1 MGKYI
6 PYLKQ
11 TSPAN
16 KTLTFQKRWPAKLT
30 TAAKAAGHPQM
41 FHYPTKC
48 PIDGDALEQ
57 AQAQKQG
64 LQAFDKQVA
73 LLKLVVN
80 TKAAGF
86 WMQGTRTGRRLP
98 NKRRAK
104 AIVENNNTLLEVYD
118 YWKAAHP
125 NQTKKAQADR
135 DRYWDEWSS
144 HVGEDEALS
153 ATTINTIHRAFD
165 AWQLDMLGRGL
176 TPSTVERARGSIRSI
191 LRWTS
196 KQYRIGWVIELQ
208 SLPKHTPA
216 SKPVL
221 EPEQQQALLDAVVS
235 HAGKT
240 AAMVALMLAGGVMV
254 SEIARL
260 NPDEVSRT
268 LSATHP
274 YITIGA
280 GDSAVK
286 AEARRRIV
294 PIVWPEPVLE
304 VMRQYLPAA
313 IKRSSTSTDPSITV
327 NNWLRARGLGTTG
340 HGLRHTLAAAATA
353 ANINPLSLARIG
365 GWSMAGSALSSVMLS
380 YGRGVDDSDLVATLS
395 DDCRLIWSH
404 LL

>member
-6 PYLKQ
+6 KHLKQ

-30 TAAKAAGHPQM
+30 PAAKAAGHPQI

-64 LQAFDKQVA
+64 LKAYDKQVA
-73 LLKLVVN
+73 LLNAVDNINSAFIHQGVRKSKLI
-80 TKAAGF
+80 
-86 WMQGTRTGRRLP
+86 P
-98 NKRRAK
+98 KRKAK
-104 AIVENNNTLLEVYD
+104 ALVENTNTLLEVYD

-135 DRYWDEWSS
+135 DRYWHEWSS
-144 HVGEDEALS
+144 HIGEDEAVS
-153 ATTINTIHRAFD
+153 ATTINTIHSAFD
-165 AWQLDMLGRGL
+165 EWQRDMLSRGL

-268 LSATHP
+268 LSAPLP

-313 IKRSSTSTDPSITV
+313 IKRSANSVDPSITV

-395 DDCRLIWSH
+395 DDCRLIWAH